1 MLVCPNKFFIK
12 QFLPL
17 AMEQFPMTVRKE
29 GATGLLVMVM
39 TKHEVFEVVRELIEM
54 SATKP

>member
-1 MLVCPNKFFIK
+1 
-12 QFLPL
+12 
-17 AMEQFPMTVRKE
+17 MEQFTMTVRKE

-39 TKHEVFEVVRELIEM
+39 TNHEVFEVVRELIEM

>member
-1 MLVCPNKFFIK
+1 
-12 QFLPL
+12 
-17 AMEQFPMTVRKE
+17 MTVRKE